1 MPALSQDVGR
11 ASRDRG
17 AAMATTSAAHQRAV
31 RDRGAAG
38 AAAVNCI
45 GGLEHRAVALVPR
58 VYRAALLGKLHI
70 QARAAAIAAPAGSP
84 NAGLHRYCGTLSGGE
99 IGRALDAGDRRIR
112 LPA

>member
-38 AAAVNCI
+38 AAVNCI

-84 NAGLHRYCGTLSGGE
+84 IAGLHRYCGTLSGGE
-99 IGRALDAGDRRIR
+99 I
-112 LPA
+112 